1 MRNDTKI
8 AAAVFAAIPLAILSA
23 AVAMTWA
30 IAHGASM
37 GWRAMFRVMCHGIP
51 SRCLTLWNVP
61 MPICA
66 RCTAI
71 YIGLF
76 AGVVLFFAALLALGS
91 RLSGL
96 QFIRRAGSQEP
107 GARLERWFRWTAI
120 VAAMPVFI
128 DGVTQATGLRESTNP
143 LRLAT
148 GLLAGFFFGM
158 WVLCAIETAPREP

>member
-23 AVAMTWA
+23 AFATTWA

-37 GWRAMFRVMCHGIP
+37 SWRVVFRVMCHGIP
-51 SRCLTLWNVP
+51 SRCLTIWNVP

-76 AGVVLFFAALLALGS
+76 AGLVLFVGLLAFGS
-91 RLSGL
+91 RLGRAIRALDQPAGMSGVR
-96 QFIRRAGSQEP
+96 IKVRYR
-107 GARLERWFRWTAI
+107 ERE
-120 VAAMPVFI
+120 
-128 DGVTQATGLRESTNP
+128 RE
-143 LRLAT
+143 
-148 GLLAGFFFGM
+148 
-158 WVLCAIETAPREP
+158 

>member
-1 MRNDTKI
+1 VRNDTKI

-23 AVAMTWA
+23 AVATTWA

-37 GWRAMFRVMCHGIP
+37 SWRVVFRVMCHGIP
-51 SRCLTLWNVP
+51 SRCLTIWNVP

-71 YIGLF
+71 YAGLF
-76 AGVVLFFAALLALGS
+76 AGLLLFLMIRKGS
-91 RLSGL
+91 
-96 QFIRRAGSQEP
+96 
-107 GARLERWFRWTAI
+107 ERWFRWVAI
-120 VAAMPVFI
+120 VAATPLLI

-158 WVLCAIETAPREP
+158 WVLCAIETTPREPSHRLDAV

>member
-1 MRNDTKI
+1 VRNDTKI
-8 AAAVFAAIPLAILSA
+8 AAAVFAALPLAILSA
-23 AVAMTWA
+23 AVATTWA

-37 GWRAMFRVMCHGIP
+37 SWRIVFRVMCHGIP
-51 SRCLTLWNVP
+51 SRCLTIWNVP

-71 YIGLF
+71 YAGLF
-76 AGVVLFFAALLALGS
+76 AGLLLFLMIRKGS
-91 RLSGL
+91 
-96 QFIRRAGSQEP
+96 
-107 GARLERWFRWTAI
+107 ERWFRWAAI
-120 VAAMPVFI
+120 VAATPLLI

-158 WVLCAIETAPREP
+158 WVLCAIETAPREPSHRLDAV